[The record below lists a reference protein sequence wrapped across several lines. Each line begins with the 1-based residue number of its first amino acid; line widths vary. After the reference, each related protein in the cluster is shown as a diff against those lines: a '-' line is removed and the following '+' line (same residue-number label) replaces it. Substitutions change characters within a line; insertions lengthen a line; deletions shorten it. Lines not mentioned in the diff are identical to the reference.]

1 MSQALYA
8 YKNTKYDEVEA
19 SGWQATQVSAI
30 SLMNFSGR
38 IFIGEQLCNMMFS
51 LDIDSSRTGLVS
63 DFGKNKYDMPRSYSL
78 VLVALFFFV
87 SQVATATIDS
97 IEHLWLA
104 SALLGLAHGSV
115 FSLFPTVCLEWF
127 GMRKPRLL
135 SSESPLIITPSF
147 QLTSRRTGVTC
158 QWLPWLLAT
167 YFLLPLGTTLM
178 PMMEQRRLQHQR
190 RNARKV

>member
-8 YKNTKYDEVEA
+8 FKNSKYDEVEA

-38 IFIGEQLCNMMFS
+38 IFIGEQLFSASFS
-51 LDIDSSRTGLVS
+51 LDVDSTRAGLVS

-78 VLVALFFFV
+78 VLVAFFFFV
-87 SQVATATIDS
+87 SQLATATIDR
-97 IEHLWLA
+97 IEHLWMA

-127 GMRKPRLL
+127 GMRKPLL
-135 SSESPLIITPSF
+135 FESQLILTPSF
-147 QLTSRRTGVTC
+147 QLTSLKTGGTC

-167 YFLLPLGTTLM
+167 CFLLPLATTLM
-178 PMMEQRRLQHQR
+178 LMM
-190 RNARKV
+190 A